1 MACVYTLK
9 YNNSDILKEI
19 SEAQLR
25 EYITNNSSEFEKYS
39 DQSIRYQM
47 DFDEATN
54 TLKNYNTAQYEKL
67 KKDRRIA
74 RTKAMI
80 KALHP
85 EIEASE
91 DWGSGTMSILKYS
104 EQVANQYIDGF
115 NLENWKKNKA
125 LFYEQH
131 REELFNVLPLNKD
144 LDLINMPKEQLSILI
159 NQAL

>member
-39 DQSIRYQM
+39 NQSIRYQM

-85 EIEASE
+85 EIEATE
-91 DWGSGTMSILKYS
+91 DWGSGTISILKYS
-104 EQVANQYIDGF
+104 
-115 NLENWKKNKA
+115 
-125 LFYEQH
+125 
-131 REELFNVLPLNKD
+131 
-144 LDLINMPKEQLSILI
+144 
-159 NQAL
+159 